1 MFQRAGSIPWN
12 QIFGTVPFCGVPN
25 VIMTRKRSKRKTRN
39 QGPMLRECIIVG
51 GKASGG
57 HILGKTRDRNYV
69 PRVRVIREVTPEG
82 LEIVYMHDL
91 DTDYMEGM
99 NSNGIGIVNA
109 ALLVGDDEKAVK
121 GKLSSDDGPRM
132 KHALKK
138 GKLSDCIKSL
148 VSYKNGIKGHTM
160 VGSPKSLYSIEMTSK
175 HNPVVKKLDPNTG
188 FDIRTNHGEE
198 HPGAGYTPE
207 RKPDDFLSSKIRK
220 ATAEMELADE
230 DDYENVMPK
239 LAQQNFDTG
248 SNYNMLR
255 STDNMRSASQVMMHL
270 DNMEFILY
278 LIPDECEYQGF
289 QDDTPDDYSPK
300 INVRIEEY
308 VE

>member
-1 MFQRAGSIPWN
+1 FLEHLRALRP
-12 QIFGTVPFCGVPN
+12 VLAKRRPFLGVYV
-25 VIMTRKRSKRKTRN
+25 VIMNNKNSKRKARSHKK
-39 QGPMLRECIIVG
+39 MLRECIIVG

-69 PRVRVIREVTPEG
+69 PRVRVYRELTPEG
-82 LEIVYMHDL
+82 LEIVYMHDE

-121 GKLSSDDGPRM
+121 GKLTSDDGPRM

-160 VGSPKSLYSIEMTSK
+160 VASPKSLYSIEMTSK
-175 HNPVVKKLDPNTG
+175 HNPVVKKLDPETG
-188 FDIRTNHGEE
+188 FDVRTNHGEE
-198 HPGAGYTPE
+198 HSGAGYTPE

-230 DDYENVMPK
+230 ENYEKIMPK
-239 LAQQNFDTG
+239 LAQQNFDSG

-255 STDNMRSASQVMMHL
+255 ATDNMRSASQVMMHL
-270 DNMEFILY
+270 DKMEFILY
-278 LIPDECEYQGF
+278 LIPDECEYLGF
-289 QDDTPDDYSPK
+289 EDNTPEDYSPK

>member
-1 MFQRAGSIPWN
+1 
-12 QIFGTVPFCGVPN
+12 
-25 VIMTRKRSKRKTRN
+25 MTRKRSKRKTRGSN
-39 QGPMLRECIIVG
+39 QKFLRECIIVG

-69 PRVRVIREVTPEG
+69 PRVRVIRELTPEG
-82 LEIVYMHDL
+82 LEIVYMHDM

-121 GKLSSDDGPRM
+121 GKTVSDDGPRM

-175 HNPVVKKLDPNTG
+175 HNPVVTKMDPDSG
-188 FDIRTNHGEE
+188 YDVRTNHGEE
-198 HPGAGYTPE
+198 HSGAGYTPE
-207 RKPDDFLSSKIRK
+207 RKPDDYLSSKIRK

-230 DDYENVMPK
+230 SDFENIMPK
-239 LAQQNFDTG
+239 LAKQNFDSG

-255 STDNMRSASQVMMHL
+255 ATDNMRTASQVMMHL
-270 DNMEFILY
+270 DKMEFILY
-278 LIPDECEYQGF
+278 LVPDECEYLGF

-300 INVRIEEY
+300 INVRIEKYE
-308 VE
+308 E